1 MSFGNEV
8 FLLGKSPAR
17 ATLREITVEALLHL
31 MVENDAEISAFLPLE
46 LLCGLLMEPAEVGVL
61 ASRDLVNPQ

>member
-1 MSFGNEV
+1 M
-8 FLLGKSPAR
+8 
-17 ATLREITVEALLHL
+17 LREITVEALLHL

-46 LLCGLLMEPAEVGVL
+46 LLCGLLMEPAEVGVV